1 MSSVTTPRRP
11 LATSSNSANSARATG
26 PDHSPVR
33 PSTLTSSSYT
43 PAQGLARSPSLRQ
56 QRPLRKTLSRS
67 STSVATED
75 ADEEQEVAR
84 AANADLIAQLRDQVK
99 RAEEASSRYRQQ
111 IDVLQRRLDE
121 IIEEQTAA
129 EEREYQRQSQ
139 VDSLMA
145 EMKDLGRQNRDIQQ
159 SHATEVNALMNDRET
174 QAAREAELQTVIQR
188 LNETLRSRELRRS
201 SIRQDDQNEPD
212 LPPPP
217 STEPSIGDILQEKN
231 KAIDSLRL
239 DLAEAHIKLAEMEHV
254 GDGHSQDL
262 EKALM
267 DVKMQNARLRED
279 NESFQYLLSEKT
291 LKGEFMHEARASN
304 DTSGLSSLA
313 EELETAGDEDETGQT
328 EHSKK
333 LDAEV
338 KSLREEN
345 KALTLYVDRIIGRI
359 LKHEGA
365 FEMIITDNEDAPEA
379 PERTAKMPTTEKAL
393 PATPAQPALTE
404 LQSTGASFLQRARS
418 VVARQPAAKPRPT
431 TQMPSSTSANE
442 HPDTAP
448 SIPLNRGHRRARSDQ
463 AQNDLGAAAVVQQMN
478 RGSPLRTVSGG
489 AMSPGISALSPQ
501 LHPQRTSYFQGA
513 PGTTGRTSVSGTTPQ
528 DRSSSANSVA
538 SEVSGEKDS
547 TDASSAPTSNPGSG
561 NIPPAVMKQN
571 QLRPLRLVKEQND
584 ELEAQKKA
592 NRGSWMG
599 WLKGANPEN

>member
-1 MSSVTTPRRP
+1 M
-11 LATSSNSANSARATG
+11 
-26 PDHSPVR
+26 
-33 PSTLTSSSYT
+33 
-43 PAQGLARSPSLRQ
+43 
-56 QRPLRKTLSRS
+56 
-67 STSVATED
+67 
-75 ADEEQEVAR
+75 
-84 AANADLIAQLRDQVK
+84 
-99 RAEEASSRYRQQ
+99 
-111 IDVLQRRLDE
+111 LQRRLDE

-145 EMKDLGRQNRDIQQ
+145 EVKDLGRQNRDIQQ

-174 QAAREAELQTVIQR
+174 QGTREAELQTVIQR

-201 SIRQDDQNEPD
+201 SIRQDDQDEPD

-254 GDGHSQDL
+254 GDGHSQNL

-267 DVKMQNARLRED
+267 DAKMQNARLRED

-291 LKGEFMHEARASN
+291 LKGEFLHEARASN

-313 EELETAGDEDETGQT
+313 EELETAGDEDEGGQT
-328 EHSKK
+328 EHAKK

-379 PERTAKMPTTEKAL
+379 PGKTAKMPTTEKAL
-393 PATPAQPALTE
+393 PATPAQPAVAE
-404 LQSTGASFLQRARS
+404 LQSTATTGASFLQRARS
-418 VVARQPAAKPRPT
+418 VVARQPAARPRPAS
-431 TQMPSSTSANE
+431 QMPSSSSANE

-513 PGTTGRTSVSGTTPQ
+513 PGTTTRTSGSGTTPQ
-528 DRSSSANSVA
+528 DRGSSANSVA
-538 SEVSGEKDS
+538 SEISGEKDS
-547 TDASSAPTSNPGSG
+547 TDASSAPTSNPESG

-584 ELEAQKKA
+584 ELEAQKRA

-599 WLKGANPEN
+599 WLKGTIPEN